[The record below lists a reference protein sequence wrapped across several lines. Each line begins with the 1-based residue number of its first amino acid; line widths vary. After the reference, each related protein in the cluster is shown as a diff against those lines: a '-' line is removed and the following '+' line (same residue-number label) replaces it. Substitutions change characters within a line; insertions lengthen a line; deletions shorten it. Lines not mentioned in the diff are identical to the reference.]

1 MKGDTMKRRSFV
13 AGTAALAGLA
23 AGPWRMALA
32 ENSKGEPK
40 YGGTLTVAYAS
51 DIHSGRFTLN
61 RSGPPG
67 YETYW
72 VSNNIHNQL
81 VTLGPDYEIA
91 PDLAK
96 SWEVI
101 DKGKEYIFHLHENV
115 KFHDG
120 TDCDAEAVKWN
131 FDDMMEKGPKSWVY
145 IYFNLLD
152 STEVVDKHTFKVI
165 MKEPAALL
173 PALAGYFGGVPI
185 GSPTAVE
192 KYGDDWNRHPVGS
205 GPFTYDINDYQPDR
219 LIVLKKNPNY
229 FKKDQHG
236 NALPY
241 LDRIEIQ
248 VIKDPLAAMT
258 ALRTEQIDFLQRI
271 SAQHV
276 PIMERAE
283 GVVLE
288 TAPERMPLVC
298 FMNMR
303 KPPFDDVRVR
313 KAIGG
318 YGLNRKE
325 IAQTVFQ
332 GRATPLV
339 SILPPGV
346 QDYLDLNEM
355 YPYDPEKAKAL
366 LKEAGYDENNPVE
379 FELILNNDAP
389 FFADAATLMKSQYE
403 KIGVKMKLTMMD
415 KPAWLDRFLRKY
427 DYQMGM
433 EDFGALVDINQR
445 SVSFF
450 RGVKSNYGG
459 LNSPEIEELTMK
471 WRREVDPDKRREI
484 AYDIQRAFAKDML
497 WCNVTGSPY
506 YQAYRDYVKG
516 YHFMNQLYVHW
527 ETTWLDKA

>member
-1 MKGDTMKRRSFV
+1 MKRRSFV
-13 AGTAALAGLA
+13 AGMAAVAGFSAMPWKLTRVGA
-23 AGPWRMALA
+23 AEAQ
-32 ENSKGEPK
+32 PK
-40 YGGTLTVAYAS
+40 PGGTLTVAYAS

-61 RSGPPG
+61 REGPPG
-67 YETYW
+67 YETFW

-81 VTLGPDYEIA
+81 VTLNPDYGII

-96 SWEVI
+96 SWDI
-101 DKGKEYIFHLHENV
+101 IADGKEYVFHLHENV

-131 FDDMMEKGPKSWVY
+131 FDDMLQRGGKSWVY
-145 IYFNLLD
+145 VYFNQMD
-152 STEVVDKHTFKVI
+152 HTEAIDKSTFKVV

-185 GSPTAVE
+185 GSPTAVK
-192 KYGDDWNRHPVGS
+192 KYGDEWNRHPVGT
-205 GPFTYDINDYQPDR
+205 GPFTFNIDDYRPDE
-219 LIVLKKNPNY
+219 LIVLKKNPHY
-229 FKKDQHG
+229 FRKDQFG

-241 LDRIEIQ
+241 LDQIDIK
-248 VIKDPLAAMT
+248 VIKDAQAALV
-258 ALRTEQIDFLQRI
+258 ALRTGQIDFLQRVNP
-271 SAQHV
+271 QHV
-276 PIMERAE
+276 PIVEHAK

-303 KPPFDDVRVR
+303 KPPFDDLRVR
-313 KAIGG
+313 QAIGG
-318 YGLNRKE
+318 YGMNRKE

-332 GRATPLV
+332 NRATPLV

-366 LKEAGYDENNPVE
+366 LKEAGHDANNPVE

-389 FFADAATLMKSQYE
+389 FFADASTLLKSQME
-403 KIGVKMKLTMMD
+403 KIGVKVKLTMMD
-415 KPAWLDRFLRKY
+415 KPAWLDRFNNKY
-427 DYQMGM
+427 DYQMAM

-450 RGVKSNYGG
+450 KGVKSNYGG
-459 LNSPEIEELTMK
+459 MNSPEIEALTMK
-471 WRREVDPDKRREI
+471 WRRTVDDSKRKEI

-497 WCNVTGSPY
+497 WCNITGSPY
-506 YQAYRDYVKG
+506 FQAYRDYVKG
-516 YHFMNQLYVHW
+516 YHFMNQVYVYW
-527 ETTWLDKA
+527 ETTWLNKA

>member
-1 MKGDTMKRRSFV
+1 MKRRSFI
-13 AGTAALAGLA
+13 AGVTAAAGLSA
-23 AGPWRMALA
+23 LPWRFAQA
-32 ENSKGEPK
+32 ETPK
-40 YGGTLTVAYAS
+40 SGGMLKVAYAS

-61 RSGPPG
+61 REGPPG
-67 YETYW
+67 YETFW

-81 VTLGPDYEIA
+81 VTLGPDYKVT
-91 PDLAK
+91 PDLAQ
-96 SWEVI
+96 SWEI
-101 DKGKEYIFHLHENV
+101 LGNGTEYVFKLHENV

-131 FDDMMEKGPKSWVY
+131 FDDMIQRGTKSWVY
-145 IYFNLLD
+145 VYFNQMD
-152 STEVVDKHTFKVI
+152 SAEVVDKHTVRVK

-192 KYGDDWNRHPVGS
+192 KYGEEWNRHPVGT
-205 GPFTYDINDYQPDR
+205 GAFTYDINDYRPDEK
-219 LIVLKKNPNY
+219 IILKKNPNY
-229 FKKDQHG
+229 FKPG
-236 NALPY
+236 LPY
-241 LDRIEIQ
+241 LDEVEIS
-248 VIKDPLAAMT
+248 VIKDPLASMT
-258 ALRTEQIDFLQRI
+258 ALRTKQIDFLQRVNP
-271 SAQHV
+271 QHV
-276 PIMERAE
+276 PIIERAK

-303 KPPFDDVRVR
+303 KPPFNDVRVR
-313 KAIGG
+313 QAIGG

-325 IAQTVFQ
+325 VAQTVFQ
-332 GRATPLV
+332 NRATPLV

-366 LKEAGYDENNPVE
+366 LKEAGHGPDNPVE

-389 FFADAATLMKSQYE
+389 FFSDAATLMKSQYE

-415 KPAWLDRFLRKY
+415 KPAWLDRFLGKHEF
-427 DYQMGM
+427 QMAM

-450 RGVKSNYGG
+450 RDAKSNYGG
-459 LNSPEIEELTMK
+459 LESPEIEDLTMK
-471 WRREVDPDKRREI
+471 WRREPDEAKRTEI
-484 AYDIQRAFAKDML
+484 THDMQRAFAKDML

-506 YQAYRDYVKG
+506 FQAYQDYVKG
-516 YHFMNQLYVHW
+516 YHFMNQLYVRW
-527 ETTWLDKA
+527 ETTWLNKA